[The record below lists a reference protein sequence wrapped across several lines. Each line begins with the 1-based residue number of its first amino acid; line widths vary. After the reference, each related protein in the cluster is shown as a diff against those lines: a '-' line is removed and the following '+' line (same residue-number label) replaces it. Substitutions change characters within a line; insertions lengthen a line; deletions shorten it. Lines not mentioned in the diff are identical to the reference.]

1 MNLVAKNKRL
11 TSQNLAKIKKA
22 LEEELSFQGEGNNT
36 LVGKILDRIVVKKRS
51 TEEMVLLDIYLK
63 IGFSSKYILERE
75 KASSK
80 GNRF

>member
-1 MNLVAKNKRL
+1 M
-11 TSQNLAKIKKA
+11 
-22 LEEELSFQGEGNNT
+22 
-36 LVGKILDRIVVKKRS
+36 GKILDRIVVKKRS

-75 KASSK
+75 KVSPK